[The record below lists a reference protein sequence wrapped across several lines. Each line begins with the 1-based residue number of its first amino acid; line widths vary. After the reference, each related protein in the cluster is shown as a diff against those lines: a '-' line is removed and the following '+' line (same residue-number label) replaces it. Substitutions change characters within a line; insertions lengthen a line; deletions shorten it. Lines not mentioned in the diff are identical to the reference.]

1 MPTHWRYW
9 AQDTEGTSCFS
20 CCVSGQRWGL
30 NRFLIQC
37 VFFPFLVI
45 IVLKSSGLWRS
56 IGDDIFMMSI
66 IFRILSMEFGANWF
80 ATFFSFLFFS
90 FEIVFLVW
98 SFEPFDIVL
107 KHGEGQFFGILWNHV
122 WSLRKCRKKK
132 KKPRERKPLLVYII
146 QHLTSDPLSRT
157 SYKIPELS
165 FLFLSFLSKQSQH
178 ECINSIKICFAG
190 LMIWSCSILSWNFL
204 IFSKFFPRECFL

>member
-1 MPTHWRYW
+1 MISSWW
-9 AQDTEGTSCFS
+9 ALFS
-20 CCVSGQRWGL
+20 GFWAWSLELIGL
-30 NRFLIQC
+30 LLF
-37 VFFPFLVI
+37 
-45 IVLKSSGLWRS
+45 
-56 IGDDIFMMSI
+56 
-66 IFRILSMEFGANWF
+66 
-80 ATFFSFLFFS
+80 FLFFFS
-90 FEIVFLVW
+90 VLRLFFLSDLLSLLILFWNMGRDNFLVY
-98 SFEPFDIVL
+98 FETMFG
-107 KHGEGQFFGILWNHV
+107 HWENEG
-122 WSLRKCRKKK
+122 KK